1 MSPFAELASESK
13 SGKPEIC
20 VIDAD
25 DLLSRPVEVTHL
37 DLAWVGLDEIQS
49 ITSRRFTCIESAEP
63 QLYQGVA
70 LWFDC
75 AFDLPAE
82 RVVLST
88 CPRSSPTHWKQTVI
102 VLPTSVPVEEGDIV
116 GWQLRLDQSAH
127 NHRHY
132 QIQLDLLDPDVEE
145 HPVPCDCG
153 QVKCVIIAAYL
164 AKEDEELRA
173 SGADVV
179 DISWIPRQSINANK
193 WIWTHRAFPS
203 MAD

>member
-1 MSPFAELASESK
+1 MGFWKDVYGFDMSPFGDLAAECK

-20 VIDAD
+20 VISGD
-25 DLLSRPVEVTHL
+25 DLLSGPVEVTHL
-37 DLAWVGLDEIQS
+37 DMAWVGLDEIQS
-49 ITSRRFTCIESAEP
+49 ITSRRFTCINSVQPE
-63 QLYQGVA
+63 LYQGVA

-75 AFDLPAE
+75 AFDLPVE

-116 GWQLRLDQSAH
+116 GWQLRLDQGSR

-145 HPVPCDCG
+145 HPVPCACG

-164 AKEDEELRA
+164 AKEDEEFRA
-173 SGADVV
+173 SGADIV
-179 DISWIPRQSINANK
+179 DIS
-193 WIWTHRAFPS
+193 
-203 MAD
+203 